1 MIRFARIFLFLLTA
15 LSAQLTRA
23 GEGQVKLIFAGD
35 VVLDGKPGESIRRGE
50 DPFAEFAELINR
62 ADIRL
67 ANLECV
73 VATGGDPV
81 DKNYNFR
88 ARPESLATL
97 RKHFDV
103 VTIAN
108 NHSGDFG
115 RGAFEEMITLLP
127 QYGIQ
132 FMGGGHNLTEAH
144 QPAIV
149 ERNGLRIAL
158 LGYNEFMPRS
168 FEADAN
174 APGTAWSE
182 DEQVAADIHR
192 AREVYHADL
201 VIPVMHWGWEN
212 ETHSNLR
219 QQQLA
224 HLMISAGADLVLGT
238 HPHVTQEV
246 EYFQGKPI
254 IYSIGNF
261 MIDALDNDLQMKAWV
276 VAFDL
281 DRRGVVE
288 WHTYVAQLNENG
300 LPKPVLTVASP
311 CGDSK
316 LQKINL
322 CYGGKTELPHTA
334 Q

>member
-1 MIRFARIFLFLLTA
+1 MMIRLLTMA
-15 LSAQLTRA
+15 SLMLGTLLAHAEDGTVRL
-23 GEGQVKLIFAGD
+23 VFAGD
-35 VVLDGKPGESIRRGE
+35 VVLDGKPGAAIQHGE
-50 DPFAEFAELINR
+50 DPFTGFSALINQ

-88 ARPESLATL
+88 ARPDSLSVL

-115 RGAFEEMITLLP
+115 RNAFEEMITLLP

-132 FMGGGHNLTEAH
+132 FAGGGHNLTEAH
-144 QPAIV
+144 RPAIV
-149 ERNGLRIAL
+149 VRNGLRIAL
-158 LGYNEFMPRS
+158 LGYNEFMPRR

-174 APGTAWSE
+174 AAGTAWSE
-182 DEQVAADIHR
+182 DEQVAVDIHR
-192 AREVYHADL
+192 AREIYKADL

-212 ETHSNLR
+212 ETHSNAR

-224 HLMISAGADLVLGT
+224 HLMIAAGADLVLGT

-254 IYSIGNF
+254 FYSIGNF
-261 MIDALDNDLQMKAWV
+261 MIDALDNDLQAKAWV
-276 VAFDL
+276 VDIELHRQGAGQW
-281 DRRGVVE
+281 R
-288 WHTYVAQLNENG
+288 TYVAHLDANGIPTPVLNE
-300 LPKPVLTVASP
+300 LSP
-311 CGDSK
+311 CGDARRSD
-316 LQKINL
+316 QIDQ
-322 CYGGKTELPHTA
+322 CYAGRTQHK
-334 Q
+334 